1 MKKSLYLIL
10 LMIIFVVGS
19 IEVNASSGALR
30 KASIKTCNGI
40 TYGQHSSDNH
50 WHVAEESDG
59 KYYAT
64 GDPIYSDPCSSNSN
78 SSNTDNSSNSGSSSN
93 NSSNNNNSGGESS
106 NSNSSS
112 SNNSGSSSSTNN
124 NASSN
129 NNNNSGTSSNNSSS
143 SSNNNTSTTKP
154 NSSSSSNAN
163 SSTEKEEIKSNDNTL
178 KIIIIDGKEIDVED
192 NIDYSTTKEK
202 ITIKATTNDKK
213 AKYEIKNNST
223 LEIGENKI
231 SIEVTAEDGTTKT
244 YNINVKRDKILS
256 SDTGIKVIINEEE
269 VNFSNNKATIYVSAT
284 ETNLKIDYTL
294 NDENAKVEMDKIEEL
309 KTGDNELKIKVIA
322 EDGTEKEY
330 EIIIHKYTKSE
341 ETISTILGLAII
353 GGMGYG
359 IYYVIKKVVPKFKN
373 IISKIKK

>member
-1 MKKSLYLIL
+1 MKKSIYLIL
-10 LMIIFVVGS
+10 IIATFVVGNIS
-19 IEVNASSGALR
+19 VNASSGRLR

-40 TYGQHSSDNH
+40 VYGQHSDDNH
-50 WHVAEESDG
+50 WHIAEKEG
-59 KYYAT
+59 EWYYAS
-64 GDPIYSDPCSSNSN
+64 GEPIYENPCNSN
-78 SSNTDNSSNSGSSSN
+78 GNSYYDNSGNGSSSN
-93 NSSNNNNSGGESS
+93 NNSNNNSKNNSSSNNNS
-106 NSNSSS
+106 
-112 SNNSGSSSSTNN
+112 
-124 NASSN
+124 
-129 NNNNSGTSSNNSSS
+129 NSGTSL
-143 SSNNNTSTTKP
+143 NNNTSTTKP

-163 SSTEKEEIKSNDNTL
+163 SSTEKEEVKSNDNTL
-178 KIIIIDGKEIDVED
+178 KIIIIDGKEIDVKE

-244 YNINVKRDKILS
+244 YNINVNRDKILS
-256 SDTGIKVIINEEE
+256 SNVGIKVIINGKK
-269 VNFSNNKATIYVSAT
+269 VDFSNNKATVYISAT

-294 NDENAKVEMDKIEEL
+294 NDENAKVEMDKIEEV

-322 EDGTEKEY
+322 EDGTKKEY

-353 GGMGYG
+353 GGMGYV

>member
-1 MKKSLYLIL
+1 MKKCLYLIL

-40 TYGQHSSDNH
+40 TYGKHSSDNH

-64 GDPIYSDPCSSNSN
+64 GDPIYSDPCGSSSN
-78 SSNTDNSSNSGSSSN
+78 SSNADNS
-93 NSSNNNNSGGESS
+93 NNSGG
-106 NSNSSS
+106 
-112 SNNSGSSSSTNN
+112 
-124 NASSN
+124 
-129 NNNNSGTSSNNSSS
+129 SSNNSSS
-143 SSNNNTSTTKP
+143 NNNSNSGTSSNNNTSTTKP

-163 SSTEKEEIKSNDNTL
+163 SSTEKEEVKSNDNTL
-178 KIIIIDGKEIDVED
+178 KIIIIDGKEIDVKD

-202 ITIKATTNDKK
+202 ISIETTTNDKK

-256 SDTGIKVIINEEE
+256 SDTGIKVIINDEE
-269 VNFSNNKATIYVSAT
+269 VSFSDNKATIYISAT
-284 ETNLKIDYTL
+284 EINLKIDYTL

-309 KTGDNELKIKVIA
+309 KTGNNELKIKVIA

-341 ETISTILGLAII
+341 ETISTILALAII

-373 IISKIKK
+373 IISKIKN

>member
-1 MKKSLYLIL
+1 MKKSLYLFL
-10 LMIIFVVGS
+10 LMTIFVVGS
-19 IEVNASSGALR
+19 IEVNASSGTLR
-30 KASIKTCNGI
+30 KTSIKTCNGI

-64 GDPIYSDPCSSNSN
+64 GNPIYSDPCSSSSN
-78 SSNTDNSSNSGSSSN
+78 SSNSN
-93 NSSNNNNSGGESS
+93 NSV
-106 NSNSSS
+106 
-112 SNNSGSSSSTNN
+112 SSSSTNN
-124 NASSN
+124 NSLSN
-129 NNNNSGTSSNNSSS
+129 NNSNSGTSSNNSSS

-163 SSTEKEEIKSNDNTL
+163 SSTEKEEVKSNDNTL
-178 KIIIIDGKEIDVED
+178 KIIIIDGKEIDVKD

-269 VNFSNNKATIYVSAT
+269 VSFSDNKATIYVSAT

-322 EDGTEKEY
+322 EDGAEKEY
-330 EIIIHKYTKSE
+330 KIIIHKYTKSE

-359 IYYVIKKVVPKFKN
+359 IYYVVKKIVPKFKN

>member
-10 LMIIFVVGS
+10 LMTIFVVGS
-19 IEVNASSGALR
+19 VEVNASSGALR

-64 GDPIYSDPCSSNSN
+64 GDPIYSDPCSSSSN
-78 SSNTDNSSNSGSSSN
+78 SSNNDNSGNSGGSSNDSSNS
-93 NSSNNNNSGGESS
+93 NSGGESS
-106 NSNSSS
+106 SGNSSS
-112 SNNSGSSSSTNN
+112 SNNSGSSGSTNN
-124 NASSN
+124 NTSSN
-129 NNNNSGTSSNNSSS
+129 NNSDSGSSSNNSSS
-143 SSNNNTSTTKP
+143 SSSNNTSTTKP
-154 NSSSSSNAN
+154 NSSSSSSTS

-178 KIIIIDGKEIDVED
+178 KNIIIDGKEIDVED

-202 ITIKATTNDKK
+202 IIINVTTNDEK

-269 VNFSNNKATIYVSAT
+269 VNFSDNKATVYVSAT

-359 IYYVIKKVVPKFKN
+359 IYYVIKKVVPKVKN

>member
-10 LMIIFVVGS
+10 LMTIFVVGS
-19 IEVNASSGALR
+19 IEVNASSGKLR
-30 KASIKTCNGI
+30 SDSIKTCGGI

-50 WHVAEESDG
+50 WHIAKNTGNGWYPDG
-59 KYYAT
+59 AAIY
-64 GDPIYSDPCSSNSN
+64 YSDPCGSNNN
-78 SSNTDNSSNSGSSSN
+78 SSDDSSN
-93 NSSNNNNSGGESS
+93 N
-106 NSNSSS
+106 NSSS
-112 SNNSGSSSSTNN
+112 SNNSDSSSSTNN
-124 NASSN
+124 NSSSN
-129 NNNNSGTSSNNSSS
+129 KNSNSGTSSNNSSS

-163 SSTEKEEIKSNDNTL
+163 SFTEEEVKSNDNTL
-178 KIIIIDGKEIDVED
+178 KIIIIDGKEIDVKE

-269 VNFSNNKATIYVSAT
+269 VSFSDNKATIYVSAT

-359 IYYVIKKVVPKFKN
+359 IYYLVKK
-373 IISKIKK
+373 KKRKK

>member
-10 LMIIFVVGS
+10 LMTIFIVGS

-64 GDPIYSDPCSSNSN
+64 GDPIYSDPCSSSSN
-78 SSNTDNSSNSGSSSN
+78 SSNTDNSN
-93 NSSNNNNSGGESS
+93 NSSSSTNN
-106 NSNSSS
+106 NSSS
-112 SNNSGSSSSTNN
+112 SNNS
-124 NASSN
+124 
-129 NNNNSGTSSNNSSS
+129 NSSS

-163 SSTEKEEIKSNDNTL
+163 SSTEKEEAKSNDNTL
-178 KIIIIDGKEIDVED
+178 KIIIIDGKEIDVKD

-269 VNFSNNKATIYVSAT
+269 VSFSDNKATIYVSAT

-359 IYYVIKKVVPKFKN
+359 IYYVVKKVVPKFKN

>member
-1 MKKSLYLIL
+1 MKKCLYLIL
-10 LMIIFVVGS
+10 LMTIFVVGI

-40 TYGQHSSDNH
+40 TYGKHSSDNH

-64 GDPIYSDPCSSNSN
+64 GDPIYSDPCSSSSN
-78 SSNTDNSSNSGSSSN
+78 SSNADNS
-93 NSSNNNNSGGESS
+93 NNSGG
-106 NSNSSS
+106 S
-112 SNNSGSSSSTNN
+112 SNN
-124 NASSN
+124 
-129 NNNNSGTSSNNSSS
+129 

-163 SSTEKEEIKSNDNTL
+163 SSTEKEEVKSNDNTL
-178 KIIIIDGKEIDVED
+178 KIIIIDGKEIDVKD

-202 ITIKATTNDKK
+202 ISIKTTTNDKK

-256 SDTGIKVIINEEE
+256 SDTGIKVIINDEE
-269 VNFSNNKATIYVSAT
+269 VSFSDNKATIYVSAT

>member
-1 MKKSLYLIL
+1 MKKSLYLFL
-10 LMIIFVVGS
+10 LMTIFVVGS
-19 IEVNASSGALR
+19 IEVNASSGALK

-64 GDPIYSDPCSSNSN
+64 GNPIYSDPCSSSSN
-78 SSNTDNSSNSGSSSN
+78 SSNSN
-93 NSSNNNNSGGESS
+93 NSV
-106 NSNSSS
+106 
-112 SNNSGSSSSTNN
+112 SSSSTNN
-124 NASSN
+124 NSSSN
-129 NNNNSGTSSNNSSS
+129 NNSNSGTSSNNSSS

-163 SSTEKEEIKSNDNTL
+163 SSTEKEEVKSNDNTL
-178 KIIIIDGKEIDVED
+178 KIIIIDGKEIDVKD

-269 VNFSNNKATIYVSAT
+269 VSFSDNKATIYVSAT

-359 IYYVIKKVVPKFKN
+359 IYYVVKKVVPKFKN